1 MKNNDRYV
9 QPHNVHEAMQTIEQL
24 FNQYRHAILTPEL
37 LAYHQQLIQRLK
49 TDIYQTAINENDQ
62 KQLAALATMIAA
74 MQCWTRTKILRQ
86 PFHYK
91 MKHFKLID
99 EQPIQFKRR
108 IIKNNNNN
116 QHRSTRH

>member
-9 QPHNVHEAMQTIEQL
+9 QPHNVHEAMQTVEQL
-24 FNQYRHAILTPEL
+24 FNQYRHAILTDEL
-37 LAYHQQLIQRLK
+37 LAYHHQLIQRLQ
-49 TDIYQTAINENDQ
+49 TDIHQAALNENNQ
-62 KQLAALATMIAA
+62 KQLTSLANMIAA
-74 MQCWTRTKILRQ
+74 MQSWTRTKMMNR

-99 EQPIQFKRR
+99 EQPTQFKRR
-108 IIKNNNNN
+108 VIKTNNPS